1 MTDKIHMHT
10 CILMNVEKTLNTY
23 TVMDSQVSI
32 LIWGDLETI
41 VDSPRKLL
49 VQFSEADKTSKALK

>member
-1 MTDKIHMHT
+1 
-10 CILMNVEKTLNTY
+10 MNVEKTLNTY
-23 TVMDSQVSI
+23 TVMDSQVAI

>member
-1 MTDKIHMHT
+1 
-10 CILMNVEKTLNTY
+10 MNVEKTLNTY
-23 TVMDSQVSI
+23 TVMDSHVAI
-32 LIWGDLETI
+32 LIWEDLETI